1 MVKTPPPTAPPPLD
15 AGAAEETLPP
25 HWPAPSP
32 HIQDFIDI
40 CSLAA
45 DCRRHDGEQDFAKVL
60 PQTDGAWN
68 WTPDTGQ
75 ISLSERWMEQ
85 LGLAPDELPLAPDA
99 CSKRLHPDDA
109 ARTLQLMEDCA
120 QGKIASFSVEFRLRH
135 KDGSYRWMLC
145 RGGALRDASGR
156 VARVAGANTDIT
168 AQKEAEQALR
178 ESEAR
183 FRLLSQ
189 NTPDAV
195 FLHDMAGNVLNVN
208 DHACLMLGYD
218 KEALT
223 RLNVADF
230 EVSCPAEVLHGIW
243 ANMQP
248 GPFRFEGLA
257 RRADGTTF
265 PTEVHGV
272 AFLER
277 GRTLSLLAA
286 RDLTLRK
293 QHEAS
298 LAEARDAAM
307 AANRAKTE
315 FLANMSHEI
324 RTPVH
329 IILGMAELL
338 RETAL
343 APKQARYL
351 VSLESAGQVLLH
363 LINDILD
370 ISQIEAQKLEL
381 RPQRFDPAALVG
393 QVRDMM
399 AVAVEEKGLSFSVR
413 LDAGLPAVMVND
425 PDRVRQV
432 LLNLLWNAVKFT
444 TSGGITLEAARVDAP
459 DASSGSPALRL
470 AVTDTGV
477 GIAPEDCERIF
488 APFTQARAGGRP
500 AGTGLGL
507 AICKSLVE
515 RMGGAISVDSVPGR
529 GSRFTCTLPS
539 LPGEGRD
546 APRPESAAA
555 PPPPP
560 PARQRRL
567 LLVEDSLANREMV
580 RLFLEKEPYEIVVA
594 DTGVSALAQFAP
606 GRFDIVLMDME
617 MPEMDGCAATEAIR
631 RLEAASGTWRTP
643 VLMLSAHAFADYER
657 KALAAGCDAFLT
669 KPVRKATLLDALHGM
684 FAAPRHDD

>member
-1 MVKTPPPTAPPPLD
+1 MLPPPWSAF
-15 AGAAEETLPP
+15 
-25 HWPAPSP
+25 SP
-32 HIQDFIDI
+32 NDPDFTDI
-40 CSLAA
+40 CRLAA
-45 DCRRHDGEQDFAKVL
+45 DYRRHDGEQDFAKIL

-75 ISLSERWMEQ
+75 TSLSLRWMEQ
-85 LGLAPDELPLAPDA
+85 LGFAPGELPLASDT
-99 CSKRLHPDDA
+99 CTQRLHPDDV
-109 ARTLQLMEDCA
+109 ARTLQVMGDCA
-120 QGKIASFSVEFRLRH
+120 QGVIASFTVEFRLRH

-145 RGGALRDASGR
+145 RGGALRDAAGR
-156 VARVAGANTDIT
+156 VVRVAGANTDIT
-168 AQKEAEQALR
+168 AQKKTEQALR

-195 FLHDMAGNVLNVN
+195 FLHDMAGNVLDVN

-230 EVSCPAEVLHGIW
+230 EVSCPAAVLHGIW

-272 AFLER
+272 AFVER
-277 GRTLSLLAA
+277 GRTLSLVAA

-293 QHEAS
+293 QYEQR

-324 RTPVH
+324 RTPMH

-338 RETAL
+338 RETVL
-343 APKQARYL
+343 APEQARYL
-351 VSLESAGQVLLH
+351 ASLESAGQVLLH

-370 ISQIEAQKLEL
+370 LSQIEAQKLEL
-381 RPQRFDPAALVG
+381 RPQCFDPAALVG

-399 AVAVEEKGLSFSVR
+399 AVAVEEKGLSFSLR

-459 DASSGSPALRL
+459 GASPGAPALRL

-477 GIAPEDCERIF
+477 GIAPEDRERIF
-488 APFTQARAGGRP
+488 APFTQAQRAGGRP

-507 AICKSLVE
+507 AICKNLME
-515 RMGGAISVDSVPGR
+515 RMGGAIAVDSVPGQ

-539 LPGEGRD
+539 LPGVGRD
-546 APRPESAAA
+546 APRPECAAA

-560 PARQRRL
+560 PARRRRL
-567 LLVEDSLANREMV
+567 LLVEDSPANREMV
-580 RLFLEKEPYEIVVA
+580 RLFLEKEPYDIVVA

-606 GRFDIVLMDME
+606 GRFDVVLMDME

-631 RLEAASGTWRTP
+631 RLEAASGAWRTP